1 MKLLLDTHLLVWAA
15 ADDPALPDEARTA
28 IEDIENVLYFSVASL
43 WEIVIKSA
51 LGRDDFQLDARVLR
65 RNLLDAGY
73 EELPIE
79 AQHAFEVAALP
90 PLHKDPFDR
99 LLVGQAMAEGIVLLT
114 HDEQIK
120 QYDFAPV
127 HYV

>member
-15 ADDPALPDEARTA
+15 ADDPALPAEARA
-28 IEDIENVLYFSVASL
+28 VIEDTENILYFSVASL

-51 LGRDDFQLDARVLR
+51 LGRDDFQVDARVLR

-79 AQHAFEVAALP
+79 AQHAFEVVALP

-99 LLVGQAMAEGIVLLT
+99 LLVGQAMAEGILLLT
-114 HDEQIK
+114 HDEQIRR
-120 QYDFAPV
+120 YDFAPV
-127 HYV
+127 RYV

>member
-15 ADDPALPDEARTA
+15 ADDPALPEEARA
-28 IEDIENVLYFSVASL
+28 SIEDIENVLYFSVASL

-51 LGRDDFQLDARVLR
+51 LGRDDFQVDARVLR

-79 AQHAFEVAALP
+79 AQHAFEVAALA

-114 HDEQIK
+114 HNEQIK
-120 QYDFAPV
+120 RYDFAPV
-127 HYV
+127 QYV

>member
-1 MKLLLDTHLLVWAA
+1 VKLLLDTHLLIWAA
-15 ADDPALPDEARTA
+15 ADDAALPDEARTA
-28 IEDIENVLYFSVASL
+28 IEDTDNTLYFSVASI

-51 LGRDDFQLDARVLR
+51 LGRADFQIDARVLR

-73 EELPIE
+73 EELSIE

-90 PLHKDPFDR
+90 RLHKDPFDR

-114 HDEQIK
+114 HDDQIK
-120 QYDFAPV
+120 RYDFAPV
-127 HYV
+127 RCV